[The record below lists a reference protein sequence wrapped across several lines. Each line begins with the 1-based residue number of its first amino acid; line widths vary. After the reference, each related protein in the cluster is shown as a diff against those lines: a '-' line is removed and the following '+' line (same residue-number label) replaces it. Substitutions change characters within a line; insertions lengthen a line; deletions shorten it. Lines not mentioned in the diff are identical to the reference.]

1 MVLPVLDNLKH
12 SITQIVKIYNID
24 ISGAPT
30 GRPRKIQIIDA
41 LTLALYQHRSTR
53 ATKISVYRD
62 LQNVLHCS
70 YKTFVVSLNSV
81 ATLAAEILMYLMRT
95 NASQSHFIKYT
106 DATDLPVCL
115 KKNADKHKVMASFA
129 GLGHSTKGWYFG
141 VKMTMTRDAEGRLL
155 GLKFTHPGVND
166 RDIFRNINKDFM
178 GILVADA
185 GYVSKDME
193 MDMSIENK
201 RILLIRPYKTMKR
214 LATFWQL
221 AIYKGRFQI
230 EFDFRSLKLFH
241 GLVTSM
247 PRSVNG
253 YLANYLHALLSFV
266 LV

>member
-1 MVLPVLDNLKH
+1 MVLTVLDNLKH

-24 ISGAPT
+24 VSGAPT
-30 GRPRKIQIIDA
+30 GRPRKIQILDA
-41 LTLALYQHRSTR
+41 LALALYQHQSTR

-70 YKTFVVSLNSV
+70 YKTFVVSLNN
-81 ATLAAEILMYLMRT
+81 AGALAAQILVYLMQT
-95 NASQSHFIKYT
+95 NISQSHVIKYT
-106 DATDLPVCL
+106 DATDIPVCL

-129 GLGHSTKGWYFG
+129 GLGHSTKGWYYG
-141 VKMTMTRDAEGRLL
+141 LKMTMTRDAEGRLL
-155 GLKFTHPGVND
+155 GLRFTLPGMND
-166 RDIFRNINKDFM
+166 RDIFRSINKNFM

-185 GYVSKDME
+185 GYVSKQME
-193 MDMSIENK
+193 KDMSIEKK

-230 EFDFRSLKLFH
+230 EFDFRCLKLFH

-247 PRSVNG
+247 PRSING
-253 YLANYLHALLSFV
+253 YLANYLQALLSFV
-266 LV
+266 LA